1 MFITAEK
8 LQKPVQATITLRS
21 KDVHILCLRVFLFS
35 FFVFVFVFCFFE
47 GGDNENNHKNT
58 SRKIL

>member
-21 KDVHILCLRVFLFS
+21 KDVHILCLCAFLFL
-35 FFVFVFVFCFFE
+35 FCFCFFE

-58 SRKIL
+58 LRKIL